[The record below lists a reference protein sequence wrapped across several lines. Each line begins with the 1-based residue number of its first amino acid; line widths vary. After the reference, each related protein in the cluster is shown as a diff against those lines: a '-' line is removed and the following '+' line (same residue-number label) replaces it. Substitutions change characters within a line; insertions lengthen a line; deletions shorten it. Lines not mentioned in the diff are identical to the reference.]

1 MNTKSVAG
9 YKPEIYLLSVWA
21 SLSWKLS
28 FQIWHFTCPGK
39 RESVI
44 LDPCIK
50 IPDFSIPNSICLL
63 WFEPCL
69 SCPDRTLCKRLY
81 SHMIPWTKV
90 EYSHQVL
97 CQSDLWRGRTGRR
110 PSNSSNQIYLVCWKY
125 TLYLT
130 VGLTFIN
137 NNMPL

>member
-1 MNTKSVAG
+1 MSFWIISNIIQTTVLRLMSLRDWINEMYQPRAG
-9 YKPEIYLLSVWA
+9 SDRWMFIVNDLFLWTQNVLLTKPEIYLLSVRA

-50 IPDFSIPNSICLL
+50 VPDFSIPNSIYLL

-69 SCPDRTLCKRLY
+69 CCSNRTLCNGLY

-90 EYSHQVL
+90 E
-97 CQSDLWRGRTGRR
+97 
-110 PSNSSNQIYLVCWKY
+110 
-125 TLYLT
+125 
-130 VGLTFIN
+130 
-137 NNMPL
+137 